1 MESVCTFTVGL
12 RIWMYSFDEAIKF
25 AATFRD
31 DAKLFI
37 EAFRHFTIVL
47 EVTIFENRRQ
57 LNNLSTRLNVT
68 VQPMFVSLNLQ
79 QQLKRYEFKPLLSIN
94 NVLSMNLNVTCVMQG
109 MWDIRV
115 VTCKSAYK
123 GILESH
129 NRLTNI
135 ITFNTIMKCL
145 NASLNNL
152 TSSRNVDANFIASS
166 KKYYSFACVKQ
177 HWTCKRISSAPRC
190 LFRLFIVIYAYLVP
204 FLICICYLT
213 NSW

>member
-1 MESVCTFTVGL
+1 
-12 RIWMYSFDEAIKF
+12 MYSFDEAIKF

-94 NVLSMNLNVTCVMQG
+94 NVL
-109 MWDIRV
+109 
-115 VTCKSAYK
+115 
-123 GILESH
+123 
-129 NRLTNI
+129 
-135 ITFNTIMKCL
+135 
-145 NASLNNL
+145 
-152 TSSRNVDANFIASS
+152 
-166 KKYYSFACVKQ
+166 
-177 HWTCKRISSAPRC
+177 
-190 LFRLFIVIYAYLVP
+190 
-204 FLICICYLT
+204 
-213 NSW
+213 